1 MHTHAG
7 LSAEE
12 PLDFGLVHPGGSTS
26 SKGQRKHPIDFC
38 FFILSN
44 QICNRT
50 EPKQHAA
57 L

>member
-26 SKGQRKHPIDFC
+26 SKGQHKHPIDFC